1 MTGAQPKSLKVQA
14 GWLLIAKVIG
24 FAFTLFIPIVLS
36 RVLSLREFGVYK
48 QAFLIVTTSQAVL
61 PLGFGMSMF
70 YFLSREQDPAR
81 RTTAAANALLFH
93 FLVAAIAAAVMFF
106 RPDIL
111 FHIFGSTDLIP
122 YAPALAVVLLL
133 WISSYLIETLA
144 TANQDVMYSTVF
156 IITAQLTK
164 AAAMLTAALWTRSI
178 QGLLYAGMIQGM
190 VQTAILLWYMGRRF
204 PGYWRRFSIPVLRS
218 QIAYA
223 LPFGLAGFI
232 YTMQTDVHNYFVS
245 NAFGAA
251 AFAVYSVGVAQL
263 PLLGLM
269 RESINSVLLGRVSYL
284 QQEGRRKEILRLSLQ
299 VMRKLALIYWPVY
312 ALMMIV
318 AHEFVVVLY
327 TGRFASSVPLL
338 RMNLTLLP
346 FMIIVQDPI
355 LRAFAEHR
363 YYLLVMRI
371 VLVSILLTVLTT
383 SLERIGLLGAVSL
396 VVAITL
402 AERILIILKTTRV
415 LGFGRED
422 ARELAGLGRIAAIT
436 AAAAS
441 VAIGVRWLVISQ
453 KPLIVLA
460 VTAAAFAAV
469 YIALLLRTGSLQ
481 ADERELA
488 HRYWNR
494 ALSLLPG
501 R

>member
-1 MTGAQPKSLKVQA
+1 
-14 GWLLIAKVIG
+14 
-24 FAFTLFIPIVLS
+24 
-36 RVLSLREFGVYK
+36 
-48 QAFLIVTTSQAVL
+48 
-61 PLGFGMSMF
+61 
-70 YFLSREQDPAR
+70 
-81 RTTAAANALLFH
+81 
-93 FLVAAIAAAVMFF
+93 
-106 RPDIL
+106 
-111 FHIFGSTDLIP
+111 
-122 YAPALAVVLLL
+122 
-133 WISSYLIETLA
+133 
-144 TANQDVMYSTVF
+144 
-156 IITAQLTK
+156 
-164 AAAMLTAALWTRSI
+164 
-178 QGLLYAGMIQGM
+178 
-190 VQTAILLWYMGRRF
+190 
-204 PGYWRRFSIPVLRS
+204 
-218 QIAYA
+218 
-223 LPFGLAGFI
+223 
-232 YTMQTDVHNYFVS
+232 
-245 NAFGAA
+245 
-251 AFAVYSVGVAQL
+251 
-263 PLLGLM
+263 
-269 RESINSVLLGRVSYL
+269 
-284 QQEGRRKEILRLSLQ
+284 
-299 VMRKLALIYWPVY
+299 MRKLALIYWPVY

-402 AERILIILKTTRV
+402 AERVLIILKTTRV

-441 VAIGVRWLVISQ
+441 VAIVVRLLVISQ
-453 KPLIVLA
+453 RPLIVLA
-460 VTAAAFAAV
+460 VTATAFAAV

-488 HRYWNR
+488 HRYWTR
-494 ALSLLPG
+494 AMNLLPG